1 MFCGNNE
8 IRFLP
13 TAGTSQRFLTPKL
26 LAIIE
31 GDGYSLVENQIS
43 TSHYHMKTSGVI
55 SRESLA
61 C

>member
-1 MFCGNNE
+1 MFCENNE

-13 TAGTSQRFLTPKL
+13 TAETSQRVLTPKP

-43 TSHYHMKTSGVI
+43 MSHYHMKTSGVM
-55 SRESLA
+55 SRESFA